1 MPRTLT
7 VKGTGNVK
15 IPPDMTVVSM
25 TLRSLNKDYEKSM
38 AQSAEQ
44 LAALKKSLASV
55 GFKDED
61 LKTSSFNVC
70 TERES
75 VRDKDGNY
83 KSVFAGYACIQ
94 SLMLEFDFDTVR
106 LGKVLSAISSSVAD
120 PELNIS
126 FTVRDKNAVSDAL
139 LRSAT
144 ENARAKAEILAS
156 ASGVKLQSLLSIDY
170 NWGNINIVSNT
181 GFMMEKRC
189 MAMNDCCEEAMAF
202 TPEDISVTDN
212 VTFVWEIA

>member
-126 FTVRDKNAVSDAL
+126 FTVRDKNAVSEAL
-139 LRSAT
+139 LRSAS
-144 ENARAKAEILAS
+144 ENARAKAEVLAS

>member
-7 VKGTGNVK
+7 VKGTGSVK

-25 TLRSLNKDYEKSM
+25 TLRSLDKDYEKSM
-38 AQSAEQ
+38 NKSAEQ
-44 LAALKKSLASV
+44 LSALKKALTTV

-61 LKTSSFNVC
+61 LKTSNYNVC
-70 TERES
+70 TEHES
-75 VRDKDGNY
+75 VRDEYGNY

-94 SLMLEFDFDTVR
+94 SLVLEFDFDTVR
-106 LGKVLSAISSSVAD
+106 LGKVISAISSSVAD
-120 PELNIS
+120 PEMNIS
-126 FTVRDKNAVSDAL
+126 FTVRDKNAVSEAL

-144 ENARAKAEILAS
+144 ENARAKAEVLAD
-156 ASGVKLQSLLSIDY
+156 ASGVKLHALLSIDY
-170 NWGNINIVSNT
+170 NWGNINVVSNT

-189 MAMNDCCEEAMAF
+189 MGMNDCCEEAMVF